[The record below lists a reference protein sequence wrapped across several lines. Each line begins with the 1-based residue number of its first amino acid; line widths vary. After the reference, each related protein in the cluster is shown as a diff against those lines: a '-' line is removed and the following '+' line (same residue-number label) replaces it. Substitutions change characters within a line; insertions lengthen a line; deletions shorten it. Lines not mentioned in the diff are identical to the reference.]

1 MSHHK
6 IKLIAFD
13 MDGTLTTERSS
24 WEYLHRRMDIWTEKA
39 YIFQDLFWAGKIDY
53 AEFCRLDASLWQGTD
68 CLSAGEI
75 LTEIQL
81 RPNAGQVLND
91 LHNAGVKIALL
102 SSGLKLLADQLA
114 QILPFHHYHANEL
127 VCQDG
132 CFTGDVIIH
141 VSTDVPGLRKEDY
154 LQRLMDEYKIR
165 PEETAAVGD
174 TIGDLEMLRLTP
186 NAMLIGAKPEDEQ
199 KILSELPDIKKL
211 TQLHDILD
219 LLPIEQKPRSHV
231 AIQSKL

>member
-1 MSHHK
+1 MTHHK

-24 WEYLHRRMDIWTEKA
+24 WEYLHRRMDIWNEKA
-39 YIFQDLFWAGKIDY
+39 HVFQDLFWAGKIDY

-68 CLSAGEI
+68 CLSATEI

-81 RPNAGQVLND
+81 RPSTTKVLTS

-114 QILPFHHYHANEL
+114 QILPFHHHLANEL
-127 VCQDG
+127 VCRNG
-132 CFTGDVIIH
+132 SFTGDVIIH
-141 VSTDVPGLRKEDY
+141 VSTDVAGLRKEDH
-154 LQRLMDEYKIR
+154 LQKLMDEYGVL

-174 TIGDLEMLRLTP
+174 SIGDLEMLRATP
-186 NAMLIGAKPEDEQ
+186 NPLLIGAKPDDKQ
-199 KILSELPDIKKL
+199 KILSEVPGIIVL
-211 TQLHDILD
+211 QELHDIFNH
-219 LLPIEQKPRSHV
+219 LPIGQAPSLHYKS
-231 AIQSKL
+231 L

>member
-6 IKLIAFD
+6 LKLIAFD

-24 WEYLHRRMDIWTEKA
+24 WEYLHRRMEIWNEKA
-39 YIFQDLFWAGKIDY
+39 HVFQDLFWAGKIDY

-68 CLSAGEI
+68 CLSATEI

-81 RPNAGQVLND
+81 RPDTGKVLTS
-91 LHNAGVKIALL
+91 LHSAGVRIALL

-114 QILPFHHYHANEL
+114 QILPFHRYLANEL

-132 CFTGDVIIH
+132 CFTGEVIIH
-141 VSTDVPGLRKEDY
+141 VSTDVHGLRKEDH
-154 LQRLMDEYKIR
+154 LQRLMDEYGIL

-174 TIGDLEMLRLTP
+174 SIGDLEMLRLTP
-186 NAMLIGAKPEDEQ
+186 NPMLIGAKPDDKQ
-199 KILSELPDIKKL
+199 KILSELPGIIVLKE
-211 TQLHDILD
+211 LHDIFNH
-219 LLPIEQKPRSHV
+219 LPIGQKSRSSHK
-231 AIQSKL
+231 SL